1 MNCIDVLL
9 APASSTESQII
20 RSEVSSCMPPT
31 GDAEDV
37 GHSISTPSSRSPMS
51 ISGAVDSILE
61 VGNRRKALLGLLRS
75 ALVSSNDS
83 EALGF
88 ARQLCGLAV

>member
-1 MNCIDVLL
+1 
-9 APASSTESQII
+9 
-20 RSEVSSCMPPT
+20 MPPT

>member
-1 MNCIDVLL
+1 MNCIDVIL

-20 RSEVSSCMPPT
+20 R
-31 GDAEDV
+31 AEEV

-51 ISGAVDSILE
+51 ISGVVDSILE

-75 ALVSSNDS
+75 ALASSNDS

-88 ARQLCGLAV
+88 ARQLCGLPV